1 MVDHGGLTEAPR
13 ALQLTHVA
21 ITPEYQLPNGAP
33 FRAVVILVMMG
44 ALESAHVYLPHDLRQ
59 E

>member
-13 ALQLTHVA
+13 TLQLTDVGV
-21 ITPEYQLPNGAP
+21 TPEYQLPNGAP
-33 FRAVVILVMMG
+33 FRAAVMLVMMG
-44 ALESAHVYLPHDLRQ
+44 TLECAHVYLPHDLRQ

>member
-1 MVDHGGLTEAPR
+1 MVDHGGLTEAPGP
-13 ALQLTHVA
+13 LQLTHIG

-33 FRAVVILVMMG
+33 LRAVVMPVVMA
-44 ALESAHVYLPHDLRQ
+44 ALECAHVYLPHDLRQ